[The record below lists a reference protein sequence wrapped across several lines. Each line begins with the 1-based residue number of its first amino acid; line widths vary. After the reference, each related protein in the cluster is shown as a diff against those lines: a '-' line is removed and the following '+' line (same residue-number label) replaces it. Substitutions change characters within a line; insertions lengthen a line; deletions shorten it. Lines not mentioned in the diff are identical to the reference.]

1 MEDKTNI
8 EKGINALKSF
18 DAIMT
23 VLNRHRPYEPDDF
36 VPESFIPDLD

>member
-36 VPESFIPDLD
+36 VPESFIPDL

>member
-8 EKGINALKSF
+8 EEGINALKSF

-23 VLNRHRPYEPDDF
+23 VLNRRRPYEPDDF

>member
-1 MEDKTNI
+1 MEDKTSI

-36 VPESFIPDLD
+36 VPESFIPDL